1 LSPAA
6 CQNIVITLCKK
17 SVSEHPTCKYFTE
30 NLQQYDV
37 GKTLIMLLQMYVIH
51 LAAGRGFFMAGCPM
65 WRKHMETIGTLWL
78 YLVFFGIVSIM
89 LVIDFIG
96 FKHQH
101 GQEVKIRTAAYWSVA
116 WVSVAAL
123 FGGGLWLY
131 LEQTAGVVLAN
142 QKVMEYFAGYL
153 LEKSLAI
160 DNVFVWLMIFA
171 AFAIPPALQRQLLL
185 YGVLGAIVLR
195 TIFIF
200 IGAWFVQEF
209 SWILYLFGAFLVYT
223 GYKFL
228 RGHNDEASNI
238 EDMPLLKWLR
248 KHMRITPQLE
258 GNKFFIRKDGLL
270 WATPLFLVL
279 ILVEASD
286 VIFAMD
292 SIPAIFAVTTDPFIV
307 LTANLMAILGLRA
320 MFFLLSGAASKM
332 YYLPYGL
339 GVILVFIGF
348 KMLMLDVF
356 HMPIWISLGF
366 IVIVLA
372 ITALL
377 SIRHNKK
384 YNIHQ
389 L

>member
-1 LSPAA
+1 
-6 CQNIVITLCKK
+6 
-17 SVSEHPTCKYFTE
+17 
-30 NLQQYDV
+30 
-37 GKTLIMLLQMYVIH
+37 
-51 LAAGRGFFMAGCPM
+51 
-65 WRKHMETIGTLWL
+65 METIGTLWL
-78 YLVFFGIVSIM
+78 YLAFFSIVLVM
-89 LVIDFIG
+89 LFIDFLG
-96 FKHQH
+96 FKQKQ
-101 GQEVKIRTAAYWSVA
+101 GQEVKVRTAAYWSIA
-116 WVSVAAL
+116 WVSVATL

-131 LEQTAGVVLAN
+131 LEQTAGTAIAN
-142 QKVMEYFAGYL
+142 AKVMEYFAGYL

-171 AFAIPPALQRQLLL
+171 AFAIPPALQRKLLL

-209 SWILYLFGAFLVYT
+209 SWILYIFGAFLVYT
-223 GYKFL
+223 GFKFL
-228 RGHNDEASNI
+228 RGQDEEEESNI
-238 EDMPLLKWLR
+238 EDMAILKWLR

-258 GNKFFIRKDGLL
+258 GDKFFIRKDSLL

-279 ILVEASD
+279 LLVEASD
-286 VIFAMD
+286 VIFAVD

-332 YYLPYGL
+332 HYLPYGL
-339 GVILVFIGF
+339 GIILVFIGF

-356 HMPIWISLGF
+356 HMPIWISLSF
-366 IVIVLA
+366 IVLVLT
-372 ITALL
+372 ITAIL
-377 SIRHNKK
+377 SIRHSKK
-384 YNIHQ
+384 YNETT

>member
-1 LSPAA
+1 
-6 CQNIVITLCKK
+6 
-17 SVSEHPTCKYFTE
+17 
-30 NLQQYDV
+30 
-37 GKTLIMLLQMYVIH
+37 
-51 LAAGRGFFMAGCPM
+51 
-65 WRKHMETIGTLWL
+65 METIGTLWL
-78 YLVFFGIVSIM
+78 YLVFFAIVAVM
-89 LVIDFIG
+89 LVIDFVG

-101 GQEVKIRTAAYWSVA
+101 GQEVKVRTAAYWSIA
-116 WVSVAAL
+116 WVSVATL

-131 LEQTAGVVLAN
+131 LEQTAGTAIAN
-142 QKVMEYFAGYL
+142 AKVMEYFAGYL

-171 AFAIPPALQRQLLL
+171 AFAIPPALQRKLLL
-185 YGVLGAIVLR
+185 YRVLGAIVLR

-209 SWILYLFGAFLVYT
+209 SWILYIFGAFLVYT
-223 GYKFL
+223 GFKFL
-228 RGHNDEASNI
+228 RGQHEEDSNI
-238 EDMPLLKWLR
+238 EDMAILKWLR
-248 KHMRITPQLE
+248 KHMRITPQLQ
-258 GNKFFIRKDGLL
+258 GDKFFVRQNGLL

-286 VIFAMD
+286 VIFAVD

-332 YYLPYGL
+332 HYLPYGL
-339 GVILVFIGF
+339 GIILVFIGF

-356 HMPIWISLGF
+356 HMPIWISLSF
-366 IVIVLA
+366 IVIVLTVTA
-372 ITALL
+372 IL
-377 SIRHNKK
+377 SIRHSKK
-384 YNIHQ
+384 HNETT

>member
-1 LSPAA
+1 
-6 CQNIVITLCKK
+6 
-17 SVSEHPTCKYFTE
+17 
-30 NLQQYDV
+30 
-37 GKTLIMLLQMYVIH
+37 
-51 LAAGRGFFMAGCPM
+51 
-65 WRKHMETIGTLWL
+65 METIGTLWL
-78 YLVFFGIVSIM
+78 YLAFFGLVAVM
-89 LVIDFIG
+89 LIIDFLG
-96 FKHQH
+96 FRHSQ
-101 GQEVKIRTAAYWSVA
+101 GQEVKVKTAACWSIA

-131 LEQTAGVVLAN
+131 LQQTVGVAIAN
-142 QKVMEYFAGYL
+142 TKVMEYFAGYL
-153 LEKSLAI
+153 LEKSLAV

-171 AFAIPPALQRQLLL
+171 AFAIPPALQRKLLL

-195 TIFIF
+195 TVFIF

-209 SWILYLFGAFLVYT
+209 SWVLYIFGAFLVYT
-223 GYKFL
+223 GFKFL
-228 RGHNDEASNI
+228 KGQDDEEKNI
-238 EDMPLLKWLR
+238 EDMAILKWLR
-248 KHMRITPQLE
+248 KHLRITPQMQ
-258 GNKFFIRKDGLL
+258 GDKFFVRQNGML

-286 VIFAMD
+286 VIFAVD

-332 YYLPYGL
+332 HYLPYGL
-339 GVILVFIGF
+339 GLILLFIGF

-366 IVIVLA
+366 IVITLG
-372 ITALL
+372 ITAWL
-377 SIRHNKK
+377 SIRHSKK
-384 YNIHQ
+384 HHETT

>member
-1 LSPAA
+1 
-6 CQNIVITLCKK
+6 
-17 SVSEHPTCKYFTE
+17 
-30 NLQQYDV
+30 
-37 GKTLIMLLQMYVIH
+37 
-51 LAAGRGFFMAGCPM
+51 
-65 WRKHMETIGTLWL
+65 METIGTLWL
-78 YLVFFGIVSIM
+78 YLVFFAIVAVM
-89 LVIDFIG
+89 LIIDFVG

-101 GQEVKIRTAAYWSVA
+101 GQEVKVRTAAYWSIA
-116 WVSVAAL
+116 WVSVATL

-131 LEQTAGVVLAN
+131 LEQTAGTAIAN
-142 QKVMEYFAGYL
+142 AKVMEYFAGYL

-171 AFAIPPALQRQLLL
+171 AFAIPPALQRKLLL

-209 SWILYLFGAFLVYT
+209 SWILYIFGAFLVYT
-223 GYKFL
+223 GFKFL
-228 RGHNDEASNI
+228 RGQHEEDSNI
-238 EDMPLLKWLR
+238 EDMAILKWLR
-248 KHMRITPQLE
+248 KHMRITPQLQ
-258 GNKFFIRKDGLL
+258 GDKFFVRQNGLL

-286 VIFAMD
+286 VIFAVD

-332 YYLPYGL
+332 HYLPYGL
-339 GVILVFIGF
+339 GIILVFIGF

-356 HMPIWISLGF
+356 HMPIWISLSF
-366 IVIVLA
+366 IVLVLTVTA
-372 ITALL
+372 IL
-377 SIRHNKK
+377 SIRHSKK
-384 YNIHQ
+384 HNETT